1 VATGSSLDPA
11 PSDVR
16 TPVRL
21 PTPLPGAPAPRAVLR
36 DGLRTVIAQPLPS
49 AVAALVVAISCF
61 VVLATTG
68 QSVAA
73 EQAVLS
79 RIDSAGAKLVTA
91 FDASGEA
98 RVHASSVPALST
110 RPEVDWVIGL
120 GPVRDVRN
128 ADAPAHGGAGVALR
142 TLVGTLP
149 TDIPIVAGR
158 APRAGEVLV
167 GVEAARSLGLADG
180 VGNVTD
186 GVQAWPVVG
195 VFESRGP
202 LDTLDSAALVTPGA
216 GETKAGDVRY
226 VYAMASSV
234 SHVKDLE
241 RVIPALIHAEE
252 AAAVTIESP
261 TGAIALRRV
270 VEGEM
275 GDSAR
280 RIMVV
285 VLAVG
290 LVTISATMFGA
301 VSSRRR
307 DFGRRRALGAT
318 RSAIVVLVIV
328 QSFTAAALGV
338 LVGIGAATLFARLT
352 ASDLPDVS
360 FTLGLAGL
368 AMTTAL
374 VGAIPP
380 AIVASRRDPV
390 RVLRVP

>member
-1 VATGSSLDPA
+1 M
-11 PSDVR
+11 
-16 TPVRL
+16 
-21 PTPLPGAPAPRAVLR
+21 
-36 DGLRTVIAQPLPS
+36 
-49 AVAALVVAISCF
+49 
-61 VVLATTG
+61 
-68 QSVAA
+68 
-73 EQAVLS
+73 
-79 RIDSAGAKLVTA
+79 
-91 FDASGEA
+91 
-98 RVHASSVPALST
+98 
-110 RPEVDWVIGL
+110 
-120 GPVRDVRN
+120 
-128 ADAPAHGGAGVALR
+128 R

-241 RVIPALIHAEE
+241 RVIPALIHAED

-318 RSAIVVLVIV
+318 RSAIVVLVII